1 MKAKKITYYFI
12 GSILVVF
19 FFIGILEFS
28 TRTISW
34 LTNKGFRLSLHE
46 FEAYDKAIESKYKW
60 HPFTGVTFRPNISF
74 KGSHPN
80 QKTKSMIF
88 VDRYGFLSQ
97 GKNFKPE
104 KLANEIRIA
113 TIGGSTTA
121 NVHLSYEENWPGY
134 LGMLVQDALPD
145 NKITV
150 INAGV
155 PGYDSAQSI
164 GNLALRVMPLKPDV
178 VIIYHAYNDLKAI
191 RANIKFNP
199 DYSHIHHTPFGFHQE
214 PNFIIRLLNY
224 SMFYVRTRNQYR
236 KYVAKKNYFGNY
248 NNMKLGKNRLEDIP
262 KEALVTFKQ
271 HIRSL
276 ISIAKAEGSKVILSS
291 FATLHNPHMDFT
303 STDQIKKL
311 SELEKV
317 ELDMIMHF
325 IPGLQLSS
333 IFEGIIKYNDMLK
346 RIAIKEKTGW
356 VDNAS
361 LIPHKEKFFVDRVH
375 FSSEGAK
382 LIAENLLPV
391 VLGKLKT

>member
-1 MKAKKITYYFI
+1 MKAKKIIYYLL
-12 GSILVVF
+12 GSTLVVIF
-19 FFIGILEFS
+19 FVGILEFS

-34 LTNKGFRLSLHE
+34 VTNKGFWLSLHE
-46 FEAYDKAIESKYKW
+46 FEAFDKTIESKFKW

-80 QKTKSMIF
+80 QKTKSMIL
-88 VDRYGFLSQ
+88 VDRYGFLSP
-97 GKNFKPE
+97 GKNLKKE
-104 KLANEIRIA
+104 KSANEIRIA

-134 LGMLVQDALPD
+134 LGILVQDALPD
-145 NKITV
+145 NTITV

-155 PGYDSAQSI
+155 PGYDTAQSI
-164 GNLALRVMPLKPDV
+164 GNLALRVMPLKPDI

-199 DYSHIHHTPFGFHQE
+199 DYSHIHNTPLGFHQK
-214 PNFIIRLLNY
+214 PDFIIRLLNN
-224 SMFYVRTRNQYR
+224 SMFYVRTRKKYR
-236 KYVAKKNYFGNY
+236 EYVAKKNFFDNY
-248 NNMKLGKNRLEDIP
+248 NNMKLGKNRLANIP
-262 KEALVTFKQ
+262 KEALLTFKQ

-291 FATLHNPHMDFT
+291 FVTLHNPHTDFT
-303 STDQIKKL
+303 SPDQIKRL
-311 SELEKV
+311 SGLKKV

-325 IPGLQLSS
+325 VPGLQLSS
-333 IFEGIIKYNDMLK
+333 IFDGINKYNDVLK
-346 RIAIKEKTGW
+346 SIAIKEKIGW

-361 LIPHKEKFFVDRVH
+361 FIPHKEKYFVDRVH

-382 LIAENLLPV
+382 CVAENLLPV
-391 VLGKLKT
+391 VLEKLKT

>member
-1 MKAKKITYYFI
+1 LKTKKITYYFL
-12 GSILVVF
+12 GSIFVVF
-19 FFIGILEFS
+19 SFIGILEFS

-60 HPFTGVTFRPNISF
+60 HPFTGITFRPNISF

-80 QKTKSMIF
+80 QKTKSMIL

-104 KLANEIRIA
+104 KSANEIRIA

-145 NKITV
+145 NTITV

-155 PGYDSAQSI
+155 PGYDTAQSI
-164 GNLALRVMPLKPDV
+164 GNLALRVMPLKPDI

-191 RANIKFNP
+191 RADIKFNP
-199 DYSHIHHTPFGFHQE
+199 DYSHIHNTPFGFRQE
-214 PNFIIRLLNY
+214 PNFIIQLLNH

-236 KYVAKKNYFGNY
+236 EYVAKKNFFANY
-248 NNMKLGKNRLEDIP
+248 NNMKLGKNRLENIP

-271 HIRSL
+271 HLRSL

-291 FATLHNPHMDFT
+291 FATLHNPHTDFT
-303 STDQIKKL
+303 STDQIKRL

-325 IPGLQLSS
+325 MPGLQLSS
-333 IFEGIIKYNDMLK
+333 IFDGINKYNGVLK
-346 RIAIKEKTGW
+346 RIATKEKIGW

-361 LIPHKEKFFVDRVH
+361 LIPHKEKYFVDRVH

-382 LIAENLLPV
+382 CIAENFLPV
-391 VLGKLKT
+391 VLKKLKT

>member
-1 MKAKKITYYFI
+1 LNAKKITYYFL
-12 GSILVVF
+12 GSIIVVF

-46 FEAYDKAIESKYKW
+46 HEAYDKAIESKYKW
-60 HPFTGVTFRPNISF
+60 HPFTGMTFRPNISF

-80 QKTKSMIF
+80 QKTKAMIL

-104 KLANEIRIA
+104 KSATEIRIA

-145 NKITV
+145 NTITV

-155 PGYDSAQSI
+155 PGYDTAQSI
-164 GNLALRVMPLKPDV
+164 GNLALRVMSLKPDI

-191 RANIKFNP
+191 RSDIKFNP
-199 DYSHIHHTPFGFHQE
+199 DYSHIHNKPFGFHQR
-214 PNFIIRLLNY
+214 PNFIIQLLNY
-224 SMFYVRTRNQYR
+224 SMVYVRTRNQYR
-236 KYVAKKNYFGNY
+236 AYVSKKNFFENY
-248 NNMKLGKNRLEDIP
+248 DNMKLGKNRSKNIP

-276 ISIAKAEGSKVILSS
+276 IALAKAEGSKVILSS
-291 FATLHNPHMDFT
+291 FATLHNPHIDFT
-303 STDQIKKL
+303 STNQIKKM

-325 IPGLQLSS
+325 TPGLQLST
-333 IFEGIIKYNDMLK
+333 IFEGINKYNAELE

-361 LIPHKEKFFVDRVH
+361 LIPHKKKYFVDRVH

-382 LIAENLLPV
+382 SIAENFLPV
-391 VLGKLKT
+391 VLEKLKT

>member
-1 MKAKKITYYFI
+1 
-12 GSILVVF
+12 
-19 FFIGILEFS
+19 
-28 TRTISW
+28 
-34 LTNKGFRLSLHE
+34 
-46 FEAYDKAIESKYKW
+46 
-60 HPFTGVTFRPNISF
+60 
-74 KGSHPN
+74 
-80 QKTKSMIF
+80 
-88 VDRYGFLSQ
+88 
-97 GKNFKPE
+97 
-104 KLANEIRIA
+104 
-113 TIGGSTTA
+113 
-121 NVHLSYEENWPGY
+121 
-134 LGMLVQDALPD
+134 
-145 NKITV
+145 
-150 INAGV
+150 
-155 PGYDSAQSI
+155 
-164 GNLALRVMPLKPDV
+164 
-178 VIIYHAYNDLKAI
+178 
-191 RANIKFNP
+191 
-199 DYSHIHHTPFGFHQE
+199 
-214 PNFIIRLLNY
+214 
-224 SMFYVRTRNQYR
+224 
-236 KYVAKKNYFGNY
+236 
-248 NNMKLGKNRLEDIP
+248 MKLGKNRLEDIP

-346 RIAIKEKTGW
+346 RISIKEKTGW